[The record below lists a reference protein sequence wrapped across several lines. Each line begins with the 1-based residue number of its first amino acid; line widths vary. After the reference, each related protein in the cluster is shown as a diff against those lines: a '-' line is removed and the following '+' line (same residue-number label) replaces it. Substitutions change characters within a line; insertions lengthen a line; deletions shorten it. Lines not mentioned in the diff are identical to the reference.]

1 MVHHKAPPCGDPD
14 FALSNREKCAAASI
28 HRVRVTA
35 STEERR
41 GQTPQ
46 CSPTKDSAR
55 DPDRAK
61 RRRHSPRRS
70 RHGMWSTEPLPMPLA
85 AREVGVRLK
94 SGCAEPCCT
103 HGRRPHRSPLRPVS
117 LSLLHLSSTKRPRG
131 QSQDVIDPRL
141 PPGLCRCPCTVYVVH
156 R

>member
-117 LSLLHLSSTKRPRG
+117 LSLPFTPLPRRDRVVRVRTSSIRG
-131 QSQDVIDPRL
+131 
-141 PPGLCRCPCTVYVVH
+141 CRRDYAAALALYM
-156 R
+156 